1 VVFAVSFASIL
12 LANVARVPNRERK
25 SSGSETTFSEDFF
38 APADIE
44 AGITAMA
51 DDV

>member
-1 VVFAVSFASIL
+1 VVFAVSFASTL
-12 LANVARVPNRERK
+12 LANVGRVPNRNENRPVAK
-25 SSGSETTFSEDFF
+25 LPSWRIF